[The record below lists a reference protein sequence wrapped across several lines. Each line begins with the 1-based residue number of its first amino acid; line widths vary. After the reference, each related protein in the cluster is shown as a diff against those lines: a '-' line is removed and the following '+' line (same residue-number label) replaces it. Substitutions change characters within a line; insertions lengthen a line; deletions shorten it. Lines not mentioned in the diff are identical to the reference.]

1 MDNVCSFNCSP
12 FSPRTSGTFGR
23 MGRDSVEQCRV
34 LQLYATKTM
43 VLTQFAPHISLV
55 GQVGEL
61 GIRWSISF
69 LNRYSMT
76 NPEFSLDVDA
86 ISSIDAVP
94 VILSMVK
101 HLTGMRFAAVAR
113 VTERSWVACA
123 VDDSIDFGL
132 KPGGE
137 LVLES
142 TICHEIR
149 QHRQPVIFG
158 HASAHPVFS
167 LHHTPR
173 TYGLES
179 YISIPI
185 IRANGDFFGTLCAI
199 DSVPANLDEPAIAQ
213 TLTLFAQLIAMS
225 LDTQH
230 RLAETKAELVN
241 ANELGRLREQFIAV
255 LGHDLRT
262 PLSAIRMSADLL
274 ETKTTDKR
282 SLNLIS
288 AIRNS
293 SIRMG
298 VLIENVLDFARGRLG
313 SGIPIQRKLVDDLE
327 RTLRLTVEEVQASV
341 PQANLVPQ
349 LNLPAGVYC
358 DALRISQLL
367 SNLLGN
373 AITHGSVAEPVN
385 VRACTEGEEVVISV
399 TNQGAP
405 IPAQLI
411 PLLFEPFTRSEAGQR
426 GEGLGLGLYIAS
438 QIATAHNGTL
448 SVSSTRE
455 TGTCF
460 VARFPAQF
468 RWV

>member
-1 MDNVCSFNCSP
+1 
-12 FSPRTSGTFGR
+12 
-23 MGRDSVEQCRV
+23 
-34 LQLYATKTM
+34 
-43 VLTQFAPHISLV
+43 
-55 GQVGEL
+55 
-61 GIRWSISF
+61 
-69 LNRYSMT
+69 MT
-76 NPEFSLDVDA
+76 HADFSLDIEAVC
-86 ISSIDAVP
+86 SIEAVP
-94 VILSMVK
+94 VILSMVR

-113 VTERSWVACA
+113 VTEQNWVACA
-123 VDDSIDFGL
+123 VDDAIDFGL

-167 LHHTPR
+167 IHHTPR

-185 IRANGDFFGTLCAI
+185 IKANGEFFGTLCAI
-199 DSVPANLDEPAIAQ
+199 DSVPANLDEPAIAK

-225 LDTQH
+225 LDTQNH
-230 RLAETKAELVN
+230 LEKTKAALVD
-241 ANELGRLREQFIAV
+241 ANESGRLREQFIAV

-274 ETKTTDKR
+274 ETKTEDKR

-293 SIRMG
+293 STRMG
-298 VLIENVLDFARGRLG
+298 HLIENVLDFARGRLG
-313 SGIPIQRKLVDDLE
+313 SGIPIKRQLVDDLG
-327 RTLRLTVEEVQASV
+327 RVLRLTVDEVQASHPRV
-341 PQANLVPQ
+341 SLEHALA
-349 LNLPAGVYC
+349 LPTGVYC
-358 DALRISQLL
+358 DPLRLSQLL

-373 AITHGSVAEPVN
+373 AVTHGSKEACIS
-385 VRACTEGEEVVISV
+385 VRAYTEADEIVISV

-405 IPAQLI
+405 IPAELM
-411 PLLFEPFTRSEAGQR
+411 PLLFQPFTRSEAGQR

-438 QIATAHNGTL
+438 QITAAHNGAL
-448 SVSSTRE
+448 SVTSTLE
-455 TGTCF
+455 SGTCF
-460 VARFPAQF
+460 VARFPARF
-468 RWV
+468 KWV

>member
-1 MDNVCSFNCSP
+1 MTRSDYSS
-12 FSPRTSGTFGR
+12 
-23 MGRDSVEQCRV
+23 DVE
-34 LQLYATKTM
+34 A
-43 VLTQFAPHISLV
+43 
-55 GQVGEL
+55 
-61 GIRWSISF
+61 IR
-69 LNRYSMT
+69 
-76 NPEFSLDVDA
+76 
-86 ISSIDAVP
+86 SIDAVP

-101 HLTGMRFAAVAR
+101 HFTGMRFAAVAR
-113 VTERSWVACA
+113 VTEKNWVACA

-132 KPGGE
+132 EPGGE

-149 QHRQPVIFG
+149 QHRKPVIFG

-167 LHHTPR
+167 LHHTPK

-185 IRANGDFFGTLCAI
+185 IRANGEFFGTLCAI

-225 LDTQH
+225 LDTQS
-230 RLAETKAELVN
+230 RLEATKVELDDTR
-241 ANELGRLREQFIAV
+241 ELGRLREQFIAV

-274 ETKTTDKR
+274 ETKTADKR

-293 SIRMG
+293 TVRMG
-298 VLIENVLDFARGRLG
+298 RLIENVLDFARGRLG
-313 SGIPIQRKLVDDLE
+313 GGIPIQRKLVDDLE
-327 RTLRLTVEEVQASV
+327 QTLRLTLEEVQASH
-341 PQANLVPQ
+341 PQAKISHSLDIPT
-349 LNLPAGVYC
+349 GIYC
-358 DALRISQLL
+358 DSLRVSQLL

-373 AITHGSVAEPVN
+373 AVTHGSRTAPIVLKAYSENNEIVL
-385 VRACTEGEEVVISV
+385 SL
-399 TNQGAP
+399 TNQGPP
-405 IPAQLI
+405 IPPQLM
-411 PLLFEPFTRSEAGQR
+411 PLLFEPFSRSEAGQR

-448 SVSSTRE
+448 SVSSAIE
-455 TGTCF
+455 SGTTF
-460 VARFPAQF
+460 VARFPAQYK
-468 RWV
+468 WL

>member
-1 MDNVCSFNCSP
+1 
-12 FSPRTSGTFGR
+12 
-23 MGRDSVEQCRV
+23 
-34 LQLYATKTM
+34 
-43 VLTQFAPHISLV
+43 
-55 GQVGEL
+55 
-61 GIRWSISF
+61 
-69 LNRYSMT
+69 MT
-76 NPEFSLDVDA
+76 NPVFAPDIEA
-86 ISSIDAVP
+86 IRSIDAVP

-113 VTERSWVACA
+113 VTDRNWVACA

-149 QHRQPVIFG
+149 QHQQPVIFG
-158 HASAHPVFS
+158 HASAHPIFS
-167 LHHTPR
+167 LHHTPK

-185 IRANGDFFGTLCAI
+185 IKANGDFFGTLCAI
-199 DSVPANLDEPAIAQ
+199 DSVPANLDEPAIAK

-225 LDTQH
+225 LDTQAH
-230 RLAETKAELVN
+230 LEATQVELSN

-274 ETKTTDKR
+274 ASKTEEKR

-293 SIRMG
+293 SVRMG
-298 VLIENVLDFARGRLG
+298 VLIENILDFARGRLG
-313 SGIPIQRKLVDDLE
+313 GGIPVQRKLVDDLQQ
-327 RTLRLTVEEVQASV
+327 TLQLTLAEVKASH
-341 PQANLVPQ
+341 PRAIFIDE
-349 LNLPAGVYC
+349 LNVPAGVYC

-373 AITHGSVAEPVN
+373 AVTHGSTRAPILLKAYAEN
-385 VRACTEGEEVVISV
+385 DEIVISL

-405 IPAQLI
+405 IPAQLM
-411 PLLFEPFTRSEAGQR
+411 PLLFEPFSRSEAGQR
-426 GEGLGLGLYIAS
+426 CEGLGLGLYIAS
-438 QIATAHNGTL
+438 QIATAHNGSLT
-448 SVSSTRE
+448 VSSSLDA
-455 TGTCF
+455 GTCF

-468 RWV
+468 KWV

>member
-1 MDNVCSFNCSP
+1 MTHPD
-12 FSPRTSGTFGR
+12 
-23 MGRDSVEQCRV
+23 
-34 LQLYATKTM
+34 
-43 VLTQFAPHISLV
+43 FAQDIAAV
-55 GQVGEL
+55 G
-61 GIRWSISF
+61 
-69 LNRYSMT
+69 
-76 NPEFSLDVDA
+76 
-86 ISSIDAVP
+86 SIDAVP

-113 VTERSWVACA
+113 VTDSHWVACA

-149 QHRQPVIFG
+149 QHRTPVIFG
-158 HASAHPVFS
+158 HASTHPLFS
-167 LHHTPR
+167 RHHTPK

-185 IRANGDFFGTLCAI
+185 IKADGEFFGTLCAI

-225 LDTQH
+225 LDTQRH
-230 RLAETKAELVN
+230 LDATKAQLHG
-241 ANELGRLREQFIAV
+241 ANEMGRLREQFIAV

-274 ETKTTDKR
+274 QSNAQDKR
-282 SLNLIS
+282 SLSLIS

-293 SIRMG
+293 SVRMG

-313 SGIPIQRKLVDDLE
+313 SGIPIQRKLVDDLQH
-327 RTLRLTVEEVQASV
+327 TLQLTLEEVQASN
-341 PQANLVPQ
+341 PQANIVHTVEV
-349 LNLPAGVYC
+349 PAGVYC
-358 DALRISQLL
+358 DELRISQLL

-373 AITHGSVAEPVN
+373 AVTHGSTVEPIRFEAFAENDQIVL
-385 VRACTEGEEVVISV
+385 SV
-399 TNQGAP
+399 TNQGSPIAP
-405 IPAQLI
+405 QLM
-411 PLLFEPFTRSEAGQR
+411 PLLFEPFSRSQAGQR
-426 GEGLGLGLYIAS
+426 GEGLGLGLYIAA
-438 QIATAHNGTL
+438 QIASAHNGTL
-448 SVSSTRE
+448 SVTSTGE
-455 TGTCF
+455 SGTCF

-468 RWV
+468 KWL